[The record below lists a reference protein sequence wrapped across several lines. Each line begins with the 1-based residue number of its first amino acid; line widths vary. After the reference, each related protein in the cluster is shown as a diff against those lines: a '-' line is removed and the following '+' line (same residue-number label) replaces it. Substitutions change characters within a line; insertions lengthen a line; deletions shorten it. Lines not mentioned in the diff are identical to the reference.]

1 MNRIKIFFWT
11 MLFAISL
18 GGTFGCKKFLDR
30 KPLSAT
36 LDDIPG
42 GGIEGQ
48 ILGLYGAIRHPD
60 ASGNGF
66 GGIMWLG
73 LHCARGDDAVATA
86 DPNGTGYAN
95 IFDKYIYAVDDWGPN
110 TYYEQHYKLSNSA
123 NTAIQII

>member
-1 MNRIKIFFWT
+1 MKRMKNLLWA
-11 MLFAISL
+11 MLIAISIV
-18 GGTFGCKKFLDR
+18 GSFSGCKKFLDR

-42 GGIEGQ
+42 GGVEGQ

-73 LHCARGDDAVATA
+73 MDSARGEEADATA

-95 IFDKYIYAVDDWGPN
+95 IFDRFIYAQDD
-110 TYYEQHYKLSNSA
+110 
-123 NTAIQII
+123 

>member
-73 LHCARGDDAVATA
+73 MHSARGDDAVATA
-86 DPNGTGYAN
+86 SSPRALCNPNH
-95 IFDKYIYAVDDWGPN
+95 IMPPN
-110 TYYEQHYKLSNSA
+110 PFPEASG
-123 NTAIQII
+123 